1 MTPARAH
8 SSCVMGCWPLAAA
21 YSPPPCGEELEV
33 GVRRRLAGVDGS
45 DFPSRP
51 PTPPSPT
58 RGEGEVARIGF
69 GVLGKFR
76 AKCLPET
83 LPLSTGLIGR
93 PSYAS
98 TAPRSLTHCTRAR
111 FKPFSTSIAASASV

>member
-8 SSCVMGCWPLAAA
+8 SSWVMGCWPLAAA

-58 RGEGEVARIGF
+58 RGEGEDARSGF
-69 GVLGKFR
+69 GVFGKLR
-76 AKCLPET
+76 ARCLPET

-93 PSYAS
+93 PSYSS
-98 TAPRSLTHCTRAR
+98 TPPRLRTHSMRAR
-111 FKPFSTSIAASASV
+111 LRPFSTSIAASASV